1 MILAGDIGG
10 THTRL
15 ALYDGRKLIREEIF
29 FSKEYSALIHILH
42 EFLKEHKEVKKAV
55 FGVAGPVKDGKCKV
69 TNLPWFIDAREIS
82 EKAHIPDVMLIND
95 LLANAYG
102 IRALK
107 EDEFFILNKGEKAKG
122 NCCLISPGTGLGEA
136 GLYWDGKRHHPF
148 ATEGGHSDFA
158 PVDKLQ
164 CELLHYLQGRYD
176 HVSYERILS
185 GPGISDLYHFFRDVK
200 KENPIPGPLT
210 DLPPLVSSKAIEKN
224 SVICEKTMRLFVSIY
239 GAESGNLALKLL
251 ALGGVYIGGGI
262 APRILPLLKDGVFME
277 SFFTKGRFKE
287 LLRHIPV
294 KVILNENTALLGA
307 LEFAL
312 EKN

>member
-15 ALYDGRKLIREEIF
+15 ALYDGRKLIREEVF

-42 EFLKEHKEVKKAV
+42 DFMKEHKEVKKAV

-69 TNLPWFIDAREIS
+69 TNLPWFIDAVEIS
-82 EKAHIPDVMLIND
+82 EKAHIPEVFLIND

-107 EDEFFILNKGEKAKG
+107 DDEFYVLNKGEKVKG
-122 NCCLISPGTGLGEA
+122 NCCLISAGTGLGEA
-136 GLYWDGKRHHPF
+136 GLFWDGKDYRPF

-164 CELLHYLQGRYD
+164 CELLHYLQGRYG

-185 GPGISDLYHFFRDVK
+185 GPGISDIYHFFRDVK
-200 KENPIPGPLT
+200 KEAPLPGPLT
-210 DLPPLVSSKAIEKN
+210 DLPPLVTSKAMEK
-224 SVICEKTMRLFVSIY
+224 SSLICEKSMRLFVSIY
-239 GAESGNLALKLL
+239 GAESGNLALKFL

-262 APRILPLLKDGVFME
+262 APRMLPLFKEGVFLE
-277 SFFTKGRFKE
+277 AFLAKGRFKD
-287 LLRHIPV
+287 LLRHVPV

-312 EKN
+312 IY